1 MDLYNLKQ
9 DLDYASPCSKLC
21 EPSLKEAV
29 EEVDVD
35 DDIDEV
41 ESVADQEGKSVS
53 GNLFCRLPFCSLLM
67 IS

>member
-21 EPSLKEAV
+21 EPSLEEGV

-53 GNLFCRLPFCSLLM
+53 GN
-67 IS
+67 